1 MWSLMDTNIA
11 SRILDQTKAVVS
23 DAAVAGFLFFV
34 VLPHKVGDTSWIQVG
49 VNWIYFLKWLWKF
62 CNFFFLLSLLGNFDA

>member
-1 MWSLMDTNIA
+1 MDTNIA

-34 VLPHKVGDTSWIQVG
+34 VLPHKVGDSSWG
-49 VNWIYFLKWLWKF
+49 KLDL
-62 CNFFFLLSLLGNFDA
+62 FFKVIVKIL